1 MFGNVFRNVRERFQE
16 CSGTGNFMPLLVH
29 ILKSVLPADRLSF
42 RSHHHAL
49 VIGWWDV
56 VT

>member
-1 MFGNVFRNVRERFQE
+1 
-16 CSGTGNFMPLLVH
+16 MPLIVH
-29 ILKSVLPADRLSF
+29 ILKSVLPADCLSF